1 MFVFCGFYRRFSV
14 CIMQQPTHTTIKS
27 LFLSFTVSRNNGVP
41 PAPPSSLTLT
51 SASKAIVTLHWPPS
65 RVDGGSPVTT
75 YRLHYHRQ
83 FGDWDRVDL
92 SSNVSSY
99 SLHGLKCGTVYQF
112 FMEAINEFGVGD
124 RTDTLT
130 ASTQGSP
137 PIAPLSVSLALSSIN
152 STSIDLDL
160 GAWRSGGCDISSFVI
175 EYRKINS
182 GNYTQK
188 SLPKLNF
195 RINESVFY

>member
-1 MFVFCGFYRRFSV
+1 MADFQFVLCNN
-14 CIMQQPTHTTIKS
+14 PHTHTTIKS
-27 LFLSFTVSRNNGVP
+27 LFFSFTVSRNNGVP

-188 SLPKLNF
+188 SFPKLNF
-195 RINESVFY
+195 RINEFVFY

>member
-1 MFVFCGFYRRFSV
+1 
-14 CIMQQPTHTTIKS
+14 MQRPTRSTRLIS
-27 LFLSFTVSRNNGVP
+27 LSLSFTVSRNNGVP

-137 PIAPLSVSLALSSIN
+137 PIAPLSVSQALSSIN

-182 GNYTQK
+182 GN
-188 SLPKLNF
+188 
-195 RINESVFY
+195 